1 MAPTL
6 LLSRTDLERALDF
19 PSVLSRLEQAFHVE
33 RRREWDVPRRITA
46 HTHAGGLLAMP
57 CGGGVPEALGAKL
70 VTVFPRNSAAGLPT
84 ISGLYALFDPAMG
97 APVAVMDGAYL
108 TLVRT
113 AAVSALATRLLSRAD
128 SRTLGILG
136 AGAQAA
142 FHARFVAAVRPI
154 DTVRIWARR
163 EESARALAASLEAH
177 ADLRDV
183 RSWIVCHHPEEAAA
197 SDIVVTATA
206 ATQPVLEGRWLRPGA
221 HVNPIGA
228 HTRRTREIDTEA
240 VTRAAILAVETL
252 DTLHEAGDFQCA
264 EAEAPGVLPRVQ
276 TLGALLDPERT
287 ETPRD
292 PEAISI
298 FKSCGVAFE
307 DLVVAALAFEQAGEQ
322 GLGSPFL
329 FA

>member
-1 MAPTL
+1 MSRTL
-6 LLSRTDLERALDF
+6 LLSRPDLERALDF
-19 PSVLSRLEQAFHVE
+19 PSVLGRLEQAFHTE
-33 RRREWDVPRRITA
+33 RRREWDVPRRIAA

-57 CGGGVPEALGAKL
+57 CGGGEPEALGAKL
-70 VTVFPRNSAAGLPT
+70 VTVFPRNSAAGLPGV
-84 ISGLYALFDPAMG
+84 SGLYALFDPRTG
-97 APVAVMDGAYL
+97 APRAVMDGAYL

-113 AAVSALATRLLSRAD
+113 AGVSALATRLMSRED

-136 AGAQAA
+136 AGGQAA
-142 FHARFVAAVRPI
+142 FHVRLIAAVRPI

-163 EESARALAASLEAH
+163 EASARALAASLEARD
-177 ADLRDV
+177 DLRHIT
-183 RSWIVCHHPEEAAA
+183 SWIVCHHAREAAA
-197 SDIVVTATA
+197 SDIVVTATG
-206 ATQPVLEGRWLRPGA
+206 ATEPVLEGRWLRPGA

-264 EAEAPGVLPRVQ
+264 EAEAPGLLARVK

-307 DLVVAALAFEQAGEQ
+307 DLVVAAHAFERAGQ
-322 GLGSPFL
+322 LGLGSSFL
-329 FA
+329 FG